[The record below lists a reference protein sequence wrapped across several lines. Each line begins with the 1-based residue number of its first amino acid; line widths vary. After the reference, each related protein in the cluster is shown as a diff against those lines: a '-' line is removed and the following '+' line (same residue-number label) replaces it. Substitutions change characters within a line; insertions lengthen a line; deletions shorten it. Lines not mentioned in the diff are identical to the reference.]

1 MQEAQ
6 KHKRGLIP
14 KKSISRHIIFK
25 MQKIKDKEKI
35 LKEAKGGGKKTYAQ
49 TGKGKNNTE
58 VLFKGHA
65 NKNRVK

>member
-35 LKEAKGGGKKTYAQ
+35 LKEAKGGGKKTYA
-49 TGKGKNNTE
+49 
-58 VLFKGHA
+58 
-65 NKNRVK
+65 